1 MKLHAGNKVIE
12 KSGNFEESKFSIEAS
27 SKAFFILSDGL
38 YSNKILAVVRELSTN
53 AYDSHVY
60 AGKRDVAFDVHL
72 PTALNPVFFIRDYGT
87 SMDHEN
93 CMQLY
98 TTYFRSTRNNS
109 NDAVGCLGLG
119 SKAPFAYADSFTVE
133 AYLDGKQRIYNAYK
147 NEDGSPVFSLMH
159 ENDTTEPNGIKVSIQ
174 VNSNDVNRFNVE
186 ASKVYEFFKVKPNFI
201 GEKIS
206 FRKIDK
212 VLAGDGWYFDD
223 NADNNLIIM
232 GQIAYPVDHFQIM
245 GDGDNKEARFIQY
258 SDGLRI
264 FVNIGDVD
272 ITPSRESLS
281 YSKDTKINI
290 KSIVNR
296 ITSEIASKIEDQ
308 IKSQPSLY
316 KARIKYVQISDQCSS
331 IKNAI
336 ESLQKS
342 ITWNGQKLFDNII
355 NESINVKD
363 KLSLTF
369 LSKSSY
375 RKKINSSKDVEF
387 VNFTGDMKV
396 FVDDLTRGGLSR
408 IKQFMRENQKSYG
421 DEQKCYVYKLKD
433 GETVDNNGLYDI
445 LGGATKDDVVLTS
458 SLPKITYD
466 RSSSGSGDGLPPI
479 HIQVFNEETG
489 QFEVCDMSVKYENA
503 YYFTES
509 KGNITIGS
517 KDMSENY
524 IANTLSFMHK
534 YYPDD
539 VDGMTFYAVKPS
551 VIKNRKLAERSNW
564 SDGISVMRTVFNKAV
579 ADHKQDIIDCNV
591 RCGLSAH
598 KNEKFAN
605 IFSATKTDNEAKKV
619 VAEYNEYEKRFTSMR
634 HEMELVRAIS
644 TIIPNCNSV
653 DLSSAKIDNTK
664 FSKRFDDAV
673 QKYPMLKVIAN
684 MGYYGGVS
692 QNDVKIVVDY
702 IDTIE
707 SAKNMSN
714 ILSRI

>member
-1 MKLHAGNKVIE
+1 MKLHAGNNVIE

-53 AYDSHVY
+53 AYDSHVD

-174 VNSNDVNRFNVE
+174 VNSNDVNRFNAE

-308 IKSQPSLY
+308 TKSQPSLY

-355 NESINVKD
+355 NKSINVKD

-396 FVDDLTRGGLSR
+396 FVDDLNRGGLSR
-408 IKQFMRENQKSYG
+408 IKKFMREDQRAYG

-466 RSSSGSGDGLPPI
+466 RTNSGSSDGLPPV

-489 QFEVCDMSVKYENA
+489 QFEVCNMSVKYENA

-509 KGNITIGS
+509 KCNITIGY

-524 IANTLSFMHK
+524 IASTLSFMHK

-564 SDGISVMRTVFNKAV
+564 SDAISVMRTVFNKAV

-619 VAEYNEYEKRFTSMR
+619 VAEYNEYEKRCTSMR
-634 HEMELVRAIS
+634 HEMEIVRAMS

-707 SAKNMSN
+707 SAENMSN

>member
-1 MKLHAGNKVIE
+1 MKLHAGTNVIE

-38 YSNKILAVVRELSTN
+38 YSNKVLAVIRELSTN
-53 AYDSHVY
+53 AYDSHVD
-60 AGKRDVAFDVHL
+60 AGKRDVDFDVHL
-72 PTALNPVFFIRDYGT
+72 PTVLNPVFFIRDYGT
-87 SMDHEN
+87 SMDHDN

-119 SKAPFAYADSFTVE
+119 SKAPFAYSDSFTVE
-133 AYLDGKQRIYNAYK
+133 AYLDGKKRIYNAYK

-159 ENDTTEPNGIKVSIQ
+159 ETETDEPNGIKVSIQ
-174 VNSNDVNRFNVE
+174 VNSNDINRFNVE
-186 ASKVYEFFKVKPNFI
+186 AAKVYEFFKVKPNFV
-201 GEKIS
+201 GEKVI
-206 FRKIDK
+206 FKKIDK

-223 NADNNLIIM
+223 NDHSASNLIIM
-232 GQIAYPVDHFQIM
+232 GQIAYPIDHLQIM

-290 KSIVNR
+290 KNIVNR

-308 IKSQPSLY
+308 IQSQPSLY
-316 KARIKYVQISDQCSS
+316 KARVKYVQISDQCSS

-342 ITWNGQKLFDNII
+342 ISWNGQKLFDNII
-355 NESINVKD
+355 NESVNIKD

-369 LSKSSY
+369 LNKSYY
-375 RKKINSSKDVEF
+375 RKKVNSSTDVEF
-387 VNFTGDMKV
+387 INFTGDMKF
-396 FVDDLTRGGLSR
+396 FVDDLNRGGLSR
-408 IKQFMRENQKSYG
+408 IKKLMREEHG
-421 DEQKCYVYKLKD
+421 EQKCYVYKLKD
-433 GETVDNNGLYDI
+433 GETVDNNALYDI
-445 LGGATKDDVVLTS
+445 LGGATKDDIVLTS

-466 RSSSGSGDGLPPI
+466 RTSSGSGDGLPPV

-489 QFEVCDMSVKYENA
+489 RFEECNMSVKYENA

-509 KGNITIGS
+509 KGSITLGY
-517 KDMSENY
+517 KDVDENL
-524 IANTLSFMHK
+524 IANALTYMHK
-534 YYPDD
+534 HYPDD

-564 SDGISVMRTVFNKAV
+564 TDAVDVLRTVFNKAV

-591 RCGLSAH
+591 RCGLSANR
-598 KNEKFAN
+598 NEKFAT
-605 IFSATKTDNEAKKV
+605 IFSATQTDNEAKRI
-619 VAEYNEYEKRFTSMR
+619 VAEYNEHEKRITSMR
-634 HEMELVRAIS
+634 HDMELVRAMSS
-644 TIIPNCNSV
+644 TIPNCDSV
-653 DLSSAKIDNTK
+653 DFSGMKIDNTK
-664 FSKRFDDAV
+664 FSKRFDEAV
-673 QKYPMLKVIAN
+673 KKYPMLKVIAN
-684 MGYYGGVS
+684 MGYYGNVG
-692 QNDVKIVVDY
+692 QNDVKIVADY

-707 SAKNMSN
+707 SAEHMSN
-714 ILSRI
+714 VLSSM